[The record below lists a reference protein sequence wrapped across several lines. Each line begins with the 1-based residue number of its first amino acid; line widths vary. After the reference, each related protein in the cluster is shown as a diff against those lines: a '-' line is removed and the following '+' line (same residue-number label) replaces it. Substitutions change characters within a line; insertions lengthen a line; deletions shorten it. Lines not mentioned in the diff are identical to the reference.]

1 MQLKIY
7 SIFFT
12 VFLLLFLSISPS
24 PVIAEEVTDGS
35 KIFTV
40 HCAGCHPNGNNIIRR
55 GKNLKMRALKRNK
68 VDTLDSIIHL
78 VTYGKNNMSAYE
90 EKLTQ
95 NEIKVV
101 SQYVLEQAKNNWHN
115 P

>member
-1 MQLKIY
+1 MQLKTY

-12 VFLLLFLSISPS
+12 VFLLLFLIFSTTPAL
-24 PVIAEEVTDGS
+24 AEEVTDGA

-68 VDTLDSIIHL
+68 VDTLDSIVNI

-90 EKLTQ
+90 DKLTQ
-95 NEIKVV
+95 DEIKIV
-101 SQYVLEQAKNNWHN
+101 SQYVLDQAKNNWRN